1 MVPNVRRSL
10 RLIISSLRIADSR
23 KVWRNSILTTQ
34 ARVNR
39 ARPYLVAFPYVS
51 IFLGEG
57 KCSLLM
63 SALDKSKL
71 VALEKSNTGVKLV
84 ALEKSNTGVI
94 LLQYNTSMI
103 INNHTREI
111 SFIHPAKHYI

>member
-1 MVPNVRRSL
+1 MVPNVRGSL

-23 KVWRNSILTTQ
+23 KVWRNSILTTK
-34 ARVNR
+34 ARVNG

-51 IFLGEG
+51 IFLGES

-63 SALDKSKL
+63 SALDKS
-71 VALEKSNTGVKLV
+71 KLV

-103 INNHTREI
+103 INNHTSEI